1 MPNLETL
8 DRVLRD
14 KLLSIARPARD
25 FAACLLALQ
34 YVRTSCAPMLA
45 CVRAQPT
52 ASANQDR
59 SVHDGNFVVTLG
71 VARFC
76 SCYAL
81 TFVLLVAVLSN
92 CRAAGDCLAQKA
104 ECIARKRKLR
114 YNYRRTA
121 FTAAYGGVLIGT
133 LSSFALRSLPREC
146 CLRRRQFHSAM
157 WQDHLA
163 ISGTRSWTRWCQA
176 VCSPQLQY
184 LLLQRYNSIAPC
196 PWLWFCMPRAQKS
209 VPCRW
214 QLTHSSTPP

>member
-1 MPNLETL
+1 MG
-8 DRVLRD
+8 
-14 KLLSIARPARD
+14 
-25 FAACLLALQ
+25 LLASVSSLPLASSRPQGTSRLACQ
-34 YVRTSCAPMLA
+34 YVRKSCAPMLA
-45 CVRAQPT
+45 CVRAQPA

-59 SVHDGNFVVTLG
+59 SIHDGNFVVTLG
-71 VARFC
+71 NTSFY

-81 TFVLLVAVLSN
+81 VFMLLVAVSYN

-121 FTAAYGGVLIGT
+121 FTAAYGGALIGT
-133 LSSFALRSLPREC
+133 LSILAIRSLSRRC
-146 CLRRRQFHSAM
+146 RLRRRRFHIAM

-163 ISGTRSWTRWCQA
+163 ISGIRSWTRWCQA

-184 LLLQRYNSIAPC
+184 LLLQRYRSIAHY
-196 PWLWFCMPRAQKS
+196 PWLWLRIPKAQKS
-209 VPCRW
+209 LPCRW